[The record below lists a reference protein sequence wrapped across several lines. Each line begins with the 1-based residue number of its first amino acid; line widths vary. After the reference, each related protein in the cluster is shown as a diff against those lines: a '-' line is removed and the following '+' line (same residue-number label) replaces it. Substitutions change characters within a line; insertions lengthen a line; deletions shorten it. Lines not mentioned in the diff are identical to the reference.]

1 MTKLCP
7 RGKAAAKRKFKVYPS
22 AYANAYASKI
32 CAGKAKDD
40 RGVRRKDFKGPK
52 PSGGGGTG
60 AAARRI
66 RKASSGG
73 DIKVKQIDPLAQR
86 MSKTGFGLGGGK
98 GKGKVRPIKTAVK
111 NQSPVGK
118 RRKRKMTTTE
128 VARARAAQLP
138 IGVKMEGKKYGLPP
152 APKKRFDS
160 KGKDKFAQYKKLV
173 LKKRDRKNPSRDFL
187 PVPGQPT
194 RREYHSQTYS
204 SNYKKTKKP
213 DDRFIE
219 YKKGGKVKVYKAGK
233 GMLLPLFGLA
243 GMAKYMSMNKK
254 KSGTVAPN
262 KGVVDPVTGKGM
274 DQTNTGNTNEKM
286 LAAIKNAK
294 VLGSK
299 KGGMKVQ
306 KAGLGLMMLMNQMKK
321 EGKKKGRRQAE
332 EGMMQN
338 KQYQDFLASQNK
350 PNTTNM
356 SMGGMVPTATGS
368 YIKQDIDG
376 DEGFTNPSA
385 QEYYKDLLD

>member
-7 RGKAAAKRKFKVYPS
+7 RGKAAAKRKFRVYPS

-40 RGVRRKDFKGPK
+40 RGVRRKDFKGSK
-52 PSGGGGTG
+52 PSGGGGTS
-60 AAARRI
+60 AAARKI
-66 RKASSGG
+66 RKA
-73 DIKVKQIDPLAQR
+73 
-86 MSKTGFGLGGGK
+86 
-98 GKGKVRPIKTAVK
+98 
-111 NQSPVGK
+111 
-118 RRKRKMTTTE
+118 
-128 VARARAAQLP
+128 
-138 IGVKMEGKKYGLPP
+138 
-152 APKKRFDS
+152 
-160 KGKDKFAQYKKLV
+160 
-173 LKKRDRKNPSRDFL
+173 
-187 PVPGQPT
+187 
-194 RREYHSQTYS
+194 
-204 SNYKKTKKP
+204 
-213 DDRFIE
+213 
-219 YKKGGKVKVYKAGK
+219 KKGGSMKVYKAGK

-243 GMAKYMSMNKK
+243 GMAKYMSMNRK

-262 KGVVDPVTGKGM
+262 KGAVDPVTGKGM
-274 DQTNTGNTNEKM
+274 DQTDTGNNLSPVAQKGIQAVKSMNKM
-286 LAAIKNAK
+286 GAR
-294 VLGSK
+294 

-376 DEGFTNPSA
+376 DESFTNPST

>member
-40 RGVRRKDFKGPK
+40 KGVRRKDFKGPK

-66 RKASSGG
+66 RKA
-73 DIKVKQIDPLAQR
+73 
-86 MSKTGFGLGGGK
+86 
-98 GKGKVRPIKTAVK
+98 
-111 NQSPVGK
+111 
-118 RRKRKMTTTE
+118 
-128 VARARAAQLP
+128 
-138 IGVKMEGKKYGLPP
+138 
-152 APKKRFDS
+152 
-160 KGKDKFAQYKKLV
+160 
-173 LKKRDRKNPSRDFL
+173 
-187 PVPGQPT
+187 
-194 RREYHSQTYS
+194 
-204 SNYKKTKKP
+204 
-213 DDRFIE
+213 
-219 YKKGGKVKVYKAGK
+219 KKGGSMKVYKAGK
-233 GMLLPLFGLA
+233 GMLLPIFGLA
-243 GMAKYMSMNKK
+243 GMAKYMSMNRK

-262 KGVVDPVTGKGM
+262 KGAVDPVTGQGTN
-274 DQTNTGNTNEKM
+274 QTNTGNVEEFGKQAVNTVLKNKM
-286 LAAIKNAK
+286 GAR
-294 VLGSK
+294 

-306 KAGLGLMMLMNQMKK
+306 KAGFGLMMLMNQMKK
-321 EGKKKGRRQAE
+321 EGKKKGRQQAE

-338 KQYQDFLASQNK
+338 QQYQNFLASQNK